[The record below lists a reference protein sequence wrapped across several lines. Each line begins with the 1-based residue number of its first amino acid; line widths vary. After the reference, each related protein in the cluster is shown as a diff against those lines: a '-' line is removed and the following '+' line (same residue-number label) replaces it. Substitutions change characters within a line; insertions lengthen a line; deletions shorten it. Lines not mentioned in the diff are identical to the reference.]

1 MFAQQIMVIGYTS
14 IARLGW
20 ESAMDNSALKAEIR
34 KEVLA
39 KRDALDPM
47 LRIEMSLSAADHGR
61 DYFQFPS
68 GAIVSGFF
76 PIRSEID
83 ARPFMDN
90 LRQMGARLC
99 LPIVQDKTTI
109 VFRELVRGAPLV
121 DTGFG
126 TRGPGADAEILD
138 PEYLIMPLSAYDR
151 AGARIGYG
159 AGHYDR
165 AIARLHDKGIN
176 PRLVG
181 FAFSMQEVETVPVES
196 HDQPLEAVITE
207 TGILKCL

>member
-1 MFAQQIMVIGYTS
+1 
-14 IARLGW
+14 
-20 ESAMDNSALKAEIR
+20 MDNSALKADIR
-34 KEVLA
+34 NDVLA
-39 KRDALDPM
+39 KRNAIDPM
-47 LRIEMSLSAADHGR
+47 QRIEMSLAAADYGY
-61 DYFQFPS
+61 DFLQFPA
-68 GAIVSGFF
+68 GTVISGFF

-83 ARPFMDN
+83 ARPLMDM

-109 VFRELVRGAPLV
+109 IFRELVRGAPLV

-126 TRGPGADAEILD
+126 TRGPGPEAAVLD
-138 PEYLIMPLSAYDR
+138 PEILIMPLSAFDKK
-151 AGARIGYG
+151 GGRIGYG

-165 AIARLHDKGIN
+165 AIARLIEKGMV

-207 TGILKCL
+207 AGIINCQN